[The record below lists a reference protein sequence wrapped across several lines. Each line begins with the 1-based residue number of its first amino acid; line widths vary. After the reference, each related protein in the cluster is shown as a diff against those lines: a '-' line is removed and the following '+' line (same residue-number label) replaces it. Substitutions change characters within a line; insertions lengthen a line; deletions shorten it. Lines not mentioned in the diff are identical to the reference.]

1 MLTRGLRRVGV
12 SPAPT
17 LRLGGLALARPPLAG
32 PRISP
37 VPTDTDIIIIKKVFN
52 IFNEL

>member
-1 MLTRGLRRVGV
+1 MLTRGLRRVEV

-17 LRLGGLALARPPLAG
+17 LHLRGLALARPPLAG

-37 VPTDTDIIIIKKVFN
+37 VPTTANIGLLITPKNIII
-52 IFNEL
+52 L